1 MQAAKETET
10 LGTVTPTTASE
21 LEIVPVTLEVL
32 IGDGYHLFQS
42 HSQEVDNKDVALDLD
57 RYRQLEGKQVLM
69 CLGAYIG
76 TYMIGYSTTIFYRHG
91 HHDTLIASN
100 DSIYVDPDFR
110 TGAGLSLI
118 RQTEKHA
125 QECGVDCMVWAA
137 KPGSSLDLILA
148 ARRNCKL
155 SQHYYKVSFDG
166 QSQRQHSRS

>member
-10 LGTVTPTTASE
+10 LGTATPTTASE
-21 LEIVPVTLEVL
+21 LEIVPITGNVL
-32 IGDGYHLFQS
+32 IDDGYHLFQR
-42 HSQEVDNKDVALDLD
+42 HAQEIENKDVAIDLD
-57 RYRQLEGKQVLM
+57 RYFLLESKQALI

-76 TYMIGYSTTIFYRHG
+76 TYMIGYSTTIIYRSG

-100 DSIYVDPDFR
+100 DSIYVDPNFR

-155 SQHYYKVSFDG
+155 SQHHYKVSFDG
-166 QSQRQHSRS
+166 QS